1 MLDACRRESNIE
13 NRPAAL
19 GTDQT
24 ANGGRESSIENMI
37 KTLRITIVVAAILA
51 VIGFTFP
58 VVFGGRSNE
67 RIEEFLNSPTVIE
80 QFNKAMGNEAKTSDS
95 RSSPL
100 EQQAEAFALY
110 LTPRRPKEAQAALD
124 GVIRPALVPVTPKF
138 RVIATTYYQAQP
150 ELSLALIDE
159 PGKGLYWVR
168 QSTKVGHLVIE
179 QVRDSLVV
187 VSGGKGTFE
196 LAVEQKPQMS
206 LLEGASTVPK
216 GESAIPKGADGQTGS
231 EPPLTTSDITDA
243 GVTRT
248 ISRPPQRF
256 PNAEKNAGLEDLA
269 DRLKDLQKNF
279 KSDKPNSGPSAE
291 ERAALMEKLIS
302 NFKSLRVGAEE
313 AKKLGDLG
321 KQLKDV
327 GEDVNLSPPAT
338 SEGNYRSEPAPK

>member
-1 MLDACRRESNIE
+1 MLVEE
-13 NRPAAL
+13 NRV
-19 GTDQT
+19 
-24 ANGGRESSIENMI
+24 SSIGYRASGIENMI

-51 VIGFTFP
+51 VIGFIFP

-67 RIEEFLNSPTVIE
+67 RIEKFLNSPTVIE
-80 QFNKAMGNEAKTSDS
+80 QFNKAMGNVAKASDS
-95 RSSPL
+95 PSSPL

-110 LTPRRPKEAQAALD
+110 LTPHRPKETSTE
-124 GVIRPALVPVTPKF
+124 GVIRPVLQPVTPKF

-168 QSTKVGHLVIE
+168 QSSKVGHLVIE

-187 VSGGKGTFE
+187 VSSGKGTFE
-196 LAVEQKPQMS
+196 IAIEQKPQMS

-216 GESAIPKGADGQTGS
+216 GASAVPKEAGDQTVS
-231 EPPLTTSDITDA
+231 KPPLTTPDIIDA

-248 ISRPPQRF
+248 ISRPQQRY
-256 PNAEKNAGLEDLA
+256 PNTEKNAGLEELA
-269 DRLKDLQKNF
+269 ERLKELKKSY
-279 KSDKPNSGPSAE
+279 KSDKTDSGPSAE
-291 ERAALMEKLIS
+291 EKAALMEKLIS
-302 NFKSLRVGAEE
+302 NFKSQRVGTEE

-327 GEDVNLSPPAT
+327 GHDPNLSPAD
-338 SEGNYRSEPAPK
+338 K

>member
-1 MLDACRRESNIE
+1 
-13 NRPAAL
+13 
-19 GTDQT
+19 
-24 ANGGRESSIENMI
+24 MI
-37 KTLRITIVVAAILA
+37 KTLRITIVAAAILA
-51 VIGFTFP
+51 VIVFIFP

-67 RIEEFLNSPTVIE
+67 RIVEFLNSPTVVE

-95 RSSPL
+95 PSSPL

-110 LTPRRPKEAQAALD
+110 LTPRRPKEAPLE
-124 GVIRPALVPVTPKF
+124 GVIRPVLQPVTPKF

-159 PGKGLYWVR
+159 PGKGLHWVR
-168 QSTKVGHLVIE
+168 QSSKVGHLVIE

-187 VSGGKGTFE
+187 VSGGKGNFE
-196 LAVEQKPQMS
+196 LSVEQKPQMS

-216 GESAIPKGADGQTGS
+216 GPSEVPKEAEGQTGS
-231 EPPLTTSDITDA
+231 KPPLTTPDIIDA

-256 PNAEKNAGLEDLA
+256 PNNGKNAGLEELA
-269 DRLKDLQKNF
+269 ERLKELQKSY
-279 KSDKPNSGPSAE
+279 KSDKTDSGPSAE
-291 ERAALMEKLIS
+291 EKAALMEKLIS
-302 NFKSLRVGAEE
+302 NFKSMRVGNEE

-327 GEDVNLSPPAT
+327 GEDPNVSPPT
-338 SEGNYRSEPAPK
+338 K